1 MGLEDGRIDNE
12 IDQSLQREDTTSAI
26 EAERRRLAAQLQANI
41 IEPLNLLLSQA
52 HVYEQTMSQNPQAR
66 MAISV
71 LSSLARG
78 LLQQVRDLEAN
89 LHPALLET
97 LGLEAALETLASQY
111 MRTHSVQITLALAR
125 LAERLPHPIELT
137 LFRAAQDALEQG
149 VTRARAS
156 HVFIR
161 LENREEWFTCSFADN
176 RLPSD
181 AADPFT
187 HIRQRIEALGGLC
200 ETQSGEHGG
209 FEMHIRFLLKPPIE
223 LTLREQQVIKLLAQ
237 GLSNKQIAGTLQV
250 SARTVNFHLD
260 NIYSKL
266 GVSTRTEAA
275 IYALRQGWVTG

>member
-1 MGLEDGRIDNE
+1 MDVDDSGLDIQPQLPQEDAV
-12 IDQSLQREDTTSAI
+12 SAV
-26 EAERRRLAAQLQANI
+26 EAERRRLAAQLQASI

-52 HVYEQTMSQNPQAR
+52 HVYEQTMSQNPQAK

-78 LLQQVRDLEAN
+78 VLQQVRDLEAN

-111 MRTHSVQITLALAR
+111 MRTHSVQIVLALVR
-125 LAERLPHPIELT
+125 LSQRLPPPIELT
-137 LFRAAQDALEQG
+137 IFRAAQDVLEQG
-149 VTRARAS
+149 IARARAS
-156 HVFIR
+156 HVVIR
-161 LENREEWFTCSFADN
+161 MDNRDDWLTCSLADN
-176 RLPSD
+176 SLPLNVT
-181 AADPFT
+181 DPFI
-187 HIRQRIEALGGLC
+187 HIRQRIESLGGSC
-200 ETQSGEHGG
+200 ETQMGERGG
-209 FEMHIRFLLKPPIE
+209 FEMVIRFPLKPPVE
-223 LTLREQQVIKLLAQ
+223 LTLREQEVIQLLAQ

-275 IYALRQGWVTG
+275 IYAVRQGWVAG

>member
-1 MGLEDGRIDNE
+1 MDVDDSGLDIQPQLPQEDAV
-12 IDQSLQREDTTSAI
+12 SAV
-26 EAERRRLAAQLQANI
+26 EAERRRLAAQLQASI

-78 LLQQVRDLEAN
+78 VLQQVRDLEAN

-111 MRTHSVQITLALAR
+111 MRTHSVQIVLALVR
-125 LAERLPHPIELT
+125 LSQRLPPPIELT
-137 LFRAAQDALEQG
+137 IFRAAQDVFEQCI
-149 VTRARAS
+149 VRARAS
-156 HVFIR
+156 HVVIR
-161 LENREEWFTCSFADN
+161 MEGRDDWLTCSLADN
-176 RLPSD
+176 SLPLNVP
-181 AADPFT
+181 DPFA
-187 HIRQRIEALGGLC
+187 HIRQRIESLGGLC
-200 ETQSGEHGG
+200 ETRMGERGG
-209 FEMHIRFLLKPPIE
+209 FEMVIRFPLKPPVE
-223 LTLREQQVIKLLAQ
+223 LTLREQEVIQLLAQ
-237 GLSNKQIAGTLQV
+237 GLSNKQIAGMLQV

-275 IYALRQGWVTG
+275 IYAVRQGWVAG